1 MSTPILREY
10 EEVLTRLSGP
20 ARWRK
25 LARFMDLAGGLA
37 GSSWAPIAPLSR
49 KPIDEANRCNLRH
62 VAPRTL
68 QKALYVG
75 FSQIGRPLRVVCLG
89 WSHFLSQKRASQGRS
104 HYILATV
111 HRSLINGHICTPI
124 SAFYFLLLP

>member
-1 MSTPILREY
+1 MLERA
-10 EEVLTRLSGP
+10 GP
-20 ARWRK
+20 MAQAGAAHGPGRRAR
-25 LARFMDLAGGLA
+25 RFFLGANR
-37 GSSWAPIAPLSR
+37 SVVP

-111 HRSLINGHICTPI
+111 HRSLTNGHICTPI